1 MAKFELKSF
10 TRRGDTSNK
19 RMQTSVN
26 SAPNPTKKQ
35 RKPAPFQLH
44 DEYFLKA
51 KKEGYRA
58 RSVYKLIEI
67 QEKFDLIKP

>member
-1 MAKFELKSF
+1 
-10 TRRGDTSNK
+10 
-19 RMQTSVN
+19 MQTSVN
-26 SAPNPTKKQ
+26 TSTTSSKKKK
-35 RKPAPFQLH
+35 KPAAFKLH

-67 QEKFDLIKP
+67 QEKFELIKP

>member
-1 MAKFELKSF
+1 MRYIK
-10 TRRGDTSNK
+10 K

-44 DEYFLKA
+44 DDYFKKA
-51 KKEGYRA
+51 KAE
-58 RSVYKLIEI
+58 
-67 QEKFDLIKP
+67 